1 MIDWLRR
8 RICRCPEPEPMLQ
21 VTGYTGG
28 FVGGPYMEVHIG
40 GSADDRPMYDQL
52 VAAEREFL
60 ERPRR
65 HLHAVPDETE

>member
-21 VTGYTGG
+21 VTGG
-28 FVGGPYMEVHIG
+28 FVPPYGTSTAVEWPYPEPPV
-40 GSADDRPMYDQL
+40 
-52 VAAEREFL
+52 
-60 ERPRR
+60 ERPR